1 MEFVIFTSRAIIV
14 LQKGSPH
21 FRCLWYATRY
31 LKKDFYLK
39 KADIKTLL
47 FLTDDDTY

>member
-1 MEFVIFTSRAIIV
+1 MELVIITSHAINV
-14 LQKGSPH
+14 LQKGFPH

-31 LKKDFYLK
+31 LEKDFYLK